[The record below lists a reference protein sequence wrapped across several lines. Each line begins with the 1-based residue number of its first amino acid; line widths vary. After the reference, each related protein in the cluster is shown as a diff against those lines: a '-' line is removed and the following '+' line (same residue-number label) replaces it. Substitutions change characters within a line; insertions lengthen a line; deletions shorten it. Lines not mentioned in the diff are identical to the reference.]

1 MKRII
6 TISALILS
14 GGAASAQTVSSG
26 AAIQPMKID
35 VTNAIEITFTDN
47 SSAVGN
53 NIALPFNTVVD
64 YANGVESK
72 PQELVVVSN
81 TAFSLAVKTDAENF
95 TYMGTTTRVL
105 PVMPVKGVL
114 ALKISSNNTGG
125 TISAPFSTTSYNS
138 LTGTNQNL
146 LTATS
151 KGSNQAFSLSY
162 KATPGFEYPGGVY
175 SVGVVYTASQ
185 Q

>member
-1 MKRII
+1 MKKII
-6 TISALILS
+6 TISTLFLLGI
-14 GGAASAQTVSSG
+14 AASAQYTSGG
-26 AAIQPMKID
+26 AAIQPIKID

-47 SSAVGN
+47 NSTVGN
-53 NIALPFNTVVD
+53 DVALPFNTVVD

-81 TAFSLAVKTDAENF
+81 TSFALAVKTDAENF
-95 TYMGTTTRVL
+95 SYVGATTRIV
-105 PVMPVKGVL
+105 PIMPVKGVL
-114 ALKISSNNTGG
+114 ALKVSSNSSGG
-125 TISAPFSTTSYNS
+125 TITAPFSPSSYNT

-146 LTATS
+146 LTAAT
-151 KGSNQAFSLSY
+151 KGGSQTFSVSY